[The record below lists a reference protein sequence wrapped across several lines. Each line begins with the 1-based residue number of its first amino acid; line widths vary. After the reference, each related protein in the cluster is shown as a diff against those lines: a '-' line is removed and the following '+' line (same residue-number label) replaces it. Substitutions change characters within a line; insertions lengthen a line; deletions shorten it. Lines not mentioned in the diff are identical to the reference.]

1 MKHLPG
7 TISLLGVLLLAG
19 LVPVRAEFA
28 LVGNPVPVTRL
39 IQNVEK
45 HVAAHP
51 KDSEGAYTLGRLH
64 SLAFAR
70 GVAATSPAAPEPVL
84 PGFPP
89 YESIRVRREAKA
101 QASPEELQ
109 HLAASVEFYSRAA
122 VLAPKNSLYWL
133 GLGWMWEQGTPY
145 AQKTP
150 APVKPPR
157 KLTTAEWRTNA
168 LNAYRQAFRLDRAI
182 DLAGKSLGPGADAS
196 ISLEAGEGILRLLDL
211 KTRTEAENDEF
222 STVAA
227 TVQQLK
233 GLPRAITPIIFPLTA
248 PVPLESLLAPERR
261 VRFDLAAD
269 TRVETWSWVKPE
281 TGILVWD
288 PQRTGR
294 ITSGAQL
301 FGSRT
306 WSMYW
311 RDGYA
316 PLAALDDDGS
326 GWLSGKELDGLAV
339 WCDRNGNAVSEKGE
353 VRPLSALGITRIA
366 VRASG
371 SHGGVPFQERGLQR
385 EDGTYLPTYDWTP
398 ESIPERPSSRQN

>member
-1 MKHLPG
+1 M
-7 TISLLGVLLLAG
+7 TRSSVAIFALGAALLAA
-19 LVPVRAEFA
+19 LTPVRAEF
-28 LVGNPVPVTRL
+28 VMDGNPVPVTRL

-45 HVAAHP
+45 YVAAHP
-51 KDSEGAYTLGRLH
+51 KDPEGAYTLGRLH

-70 GVAATSPAAPEPVL
+70 GLAATTPSTPEATL
-84 PGFPP
+84 PRFPP
-89 YESIRVRREAKA
+89 YESIQARREAPA
-101 QASPEELQ
+101 QASPEELK
-109 HLAASVEFYSRAA
+109 HLAASIEFYSRAG
-122 VLAPKNSLYWL
+122 VLAPKKSLYWL
-133 GLGWMWEQGTPY
+133 GLGWMWEQGAPY
-145 AQKTP
+145 AAQAS

-168 LNAYRQAFRLDRAI
+168 LSAYRQAFRLDRAT

-196 ISLEAGEGILRLLDL
+196 ISLEAGEGILRLLDQ
-211 KTRTEAENDEF
+211 KTRTEPETDEF
-222 STVAA
+222 STVTA
-227 TVQQLK
+227 TVKQLK
-233 GLPRAITPIIFPLTA
+233 SLPRAVTPIIFPLSA
-248 PVPLESLLAPERR
+248 PAPLAALLDPERR
-261 VRFDLAAD
+261 VHFDLAAD
-269 TRVETWSWVKPE
+269 TRAETWSWVKPE

-288 PQRTGR
+288 PQHTGR

-339 WCDRNGNAVSEKGE
+339 WCDRNGNAVSEEGE
-353 VRPLSALGITRIA
+353 VRPVTVFGIVRIS

-371 SHGGVPFQERGLQR
+371 SHAGVPFQQRGLQR
-385 EDGTYLPTYDWTP
+385 EDGSYLPTYDWTP
-398 ESIPERPSSRQN
+398 TSLPEP